1 MKATAMN
8 ASRLLLGLLLLG
20 PASAGVAL
28 AAAPAPAA
36 CLPKVEKA
44 WIRAAPLAAT
54 TLAGYAVIR
63 NDCGKPLVLTGAK
76 SPDFIMA
83 QVHET
88 KLVDGSMQMRQS
100 KRTPLPV
107 GSFELAPGKFHLM
120 LMHPRRA
127 MPEGK
132 VVQVIF
138 LLEDGRSF
146 PADFTVRKAAP

>member
-1 MKATAMN
+1 MKACAKN
-8 ASRLLLGLLLLG
+8 ASSLLLGLLLLG

-28 AAAPAPAA
+28 AAAPAPAS

-54 TLAGYAVIR
+54 SLAGYAVIH
-63 NDCGKPLVLTGAK
+63 NDCGRPLVITGAK

-88 KLVDGSMQMRQS
+88 KMVDGSMQMRHS
-100 KRTPLPV
+100 KRTALPV
-107 GSFELAPGKFHLM
+107 GDFELAPGKFHLM

-132 VVQVIF
+132 VVHLEF
-138 LLEDGRSF
+138 LLEDGRTI
-146 PADFTVRKAAP
+146 PADFTVRKQAP

>member
-1 MKATAMN
+1 MKACAKN
-8 ASRLLLGLLLLG
+8 ASSLLLGLLLLG
-20 PASAGVAL
+20 PASAGVAF
-28 AAAPAPAA
+28 ATAPAPAR

-63 NDCGKPLVLTGAK
+63 NDCGRPLVITGAK
-76 SPDFIMA
+76 SPDFMMA

-88 KLVDGSMQMRQS
+88 KMVDGSMEMRHS
-100 KRTPLPV
+100 KRTTLPV
-107 GSFELAPGKFHLM
+107 GNFELSPGKFHLM

-132 VVQVIF
+132 VVHVQF
-138 LLEDGRSF
+138 LLEDGRIL